1 MFYVLSH
8 VPHVFSEPWGMLKL
22 LNMLNLHAAL
32 RCNFGGAACSDRES
46 RGVLISQQDVTG
58 KEELQRAWPCSLQQ

>member
-1 MFYVLSH
+1 
-8 VPHVFSEPWGMLKL
+8 MLKL